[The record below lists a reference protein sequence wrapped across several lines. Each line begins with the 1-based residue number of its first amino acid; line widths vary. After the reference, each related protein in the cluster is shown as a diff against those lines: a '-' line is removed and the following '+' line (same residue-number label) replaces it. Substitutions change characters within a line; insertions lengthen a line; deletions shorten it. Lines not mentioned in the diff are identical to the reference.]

1 MKGGNQM
8 LRKVCTVALLCGLLV
23 TVGPFANAAIVGDVE
38 GPGTAL
44 FSIIPEFTLIELNV
58 ALEFTSPDDM
68 IGYSFLGQ
76 IQGQD
81 TSTATW
87 EITNPSGE
95 QVYSGGVDSVEFD
108 LDIQSLTG
116 SLFAAL
122 NSEDFIEAEL
132 AGDFVITDIDILQ
145 GIAEFEFAGTFE
157 GTLVPVPAAIWLLG
171 SGLLGL
177 LVLRRSFK
185 IRQ

>member
-1 MKGGNQM
+1 M
-8 LRKVCTVALLCGLLV
+8 LRKVCIAALLCGLIV
-23 TVGPFANAAIVGDVE
+23 TVVPFANAAIVGEVE

-44 FSIIPEFTLIELNV
+44 FSIIPEFLLIELNV
-58 ALEFTSPDDM
+58 NLEFISPDDM
-68 IGYSFLGQ
+68 IGFSFLGQ

-87 EITNPSGE
+87 EVTNLSGE
-95 QVYSGGVDSVEFD
+95 QVYSGGVDSFDFD
-108 LDIQSLTG
+108 LDTQSLTG
-116 SLFAAL
+116 SLFADL

-132 AGDFVITDIDILQ
+132 AGDFVITDFDILQ

-177 LVLRRSFK
+177 LVLRKSFK
-185 IRQ
+185 L